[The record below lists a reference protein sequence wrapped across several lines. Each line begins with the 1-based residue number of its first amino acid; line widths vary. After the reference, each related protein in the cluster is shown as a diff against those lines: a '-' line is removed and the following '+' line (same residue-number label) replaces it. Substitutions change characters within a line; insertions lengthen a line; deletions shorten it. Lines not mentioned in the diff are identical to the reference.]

1 MIAFFERLAQ
11 SEKEMQRVELLS
23 THPMSARRAG
33 QLKAELKALPKF
45 LPEPFAFEWE
55 KVQASLQPGDRAAKP

>member
-11 SEKEMQRVELLS
+11 SEKETHRVELLS

-55 KVQASLQPGDRAAKP
+55 KVQASIKSSDAPPKL